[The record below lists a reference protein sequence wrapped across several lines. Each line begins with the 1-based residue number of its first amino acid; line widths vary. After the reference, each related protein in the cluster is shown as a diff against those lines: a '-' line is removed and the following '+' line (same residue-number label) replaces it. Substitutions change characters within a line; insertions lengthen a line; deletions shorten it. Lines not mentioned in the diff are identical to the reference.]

1 MSDGVRYQ
9 LFRPNARGP
18 VKKIRSLSQ
27 LKDDLGRASRLPCDK
42 RKRSIV
48 MTTLHVPVID
58 LQPYFLGTPGGKD
71 AVAKAVG
78 IACRDIGFLV
88 ITNHQ

>member
-1 MSDGVRYQ
+1 
-9 LFRPNARGP
+9 
-18 VKKIRSLSQ
+18 
-27 LKDDLGRASRLPCDK
+27 
-42 RKRSIV
+42 